1 MTLFISLLSLFISFA
16 MMFLTAFNY
25 LRTWE
30 RQKFNIYYEFLNIY
44 HVPNSGYYTQ
54 IRIINNSSEPIAISG
69 LSINEEYCDNRELF
83 ITGGTKMNQPIKT
96 TQLPIYLE
104 SYGATE
110 FYLYFLRKNRF
121 TFADGL
127 DIELRTSRA
136 VINEHIEYRDG
147 LLKHLS
153 EILTN

>member
-25 LRTWE
+25 LKTWE
-30 RQKFNIYYEFLNIY
+30 RQKFNIDYEFLNIY
-44 HVPNSGYYTQ
+44 YVPNSGYYTHL
-54 IRIINNSSEPIAISG
+54 RVTNNSSEPIAISG
-69 LSINEEYCDNRELF
+69 FCINGEYCDNRELF
-83 ITGGTKMNQPIKT
+83 ITGGSKMNQPIKT

-110 FYLYFLRKNRF
+110 FYLYFLRKDRF

-136 VINEHIEYRDG
+136 VITEHIEYRDG
-147 LLKHLS
+147 LLKPLQDL
-153 EILTN
+153 IKD